1 MHAGFADNTRV
12 MNTDLHPSPGGLYRR
27 HSGVVYSYLRCHV
40 RLRVDAEDLTAEVF
54 EAAIRGLSTYVP
66 SRGSERVWLLGIAHH
81 RLVRFHRKRARS
93 IRQGIE
99 PDKLP
104 SPLADPEEQVLLSER
119 RTEILEAI
127 GRLAS
132 RDRQAIT
139 LRYIAELNIKEVAR
153 VLAVSRTNA
162 AVLLHRARKRLSRQL
177 SKNYSLLEEVN
188 ESIDPA

>member
-1 MHAGFADNTRV
+1 M
-12 MNTDLHPSPGGLYRR
+12 
-27 HSGVVYSYLRCHV
+27 
-40 RLRVDAEDLTAEVF
+40 
-54 EAAIRGLSTYVP
+54 
-66 SRGSERVWLLGIAHH
+66 
-81 RLVRFHRKRARS
+81 
-93 IRQGIE
+93 
-99 PDKLP
+99 
-104 SPLADPEEQVLLSER
+104 LLSER